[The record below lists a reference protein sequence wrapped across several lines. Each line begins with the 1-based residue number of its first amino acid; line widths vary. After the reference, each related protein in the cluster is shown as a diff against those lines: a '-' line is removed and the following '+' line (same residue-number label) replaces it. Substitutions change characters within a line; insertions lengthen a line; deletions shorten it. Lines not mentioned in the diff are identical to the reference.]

1 LIGIPDQKLSEK
13 LVVWPNPAKSIINIK
28 SSLCGACRLVIYN
41 SQGKVVLET
50 ENNDFIRNGTL
61 DISRLAPGVYS
72 LTLENEAERAM
83 QRIVITR

>member
-1 LIGIPDQKLSEK
+1 
-13 LVVWPNPAKSIINIK
+13 VF
-28 SSLCGACRLVIYN
+28 YN

-72 LTLENEAERAM
+72 LTLENEAERAT

>member
-1 LIGIPDQKLSEK
+1 MSEK

-28 SSLCGACRLVIYN
+28 SSLSGACRLVFYN

-72 LTLENEAERAM
+72 LTLENEAERAT